1 MGVLEEKMTIL
12 VALIMTGVCTF
23 VFDYLMFKWEEQKE
37 IDVAWKALNEQLE
50 REGKQRWD
58 KRH

>member
-1 MGVLEEKMTIL
+1 MTIL